1 VFTYNI
7 EPVTRDSLP
16 GEKLRA
22 GIARA
27 VARFPKVFQQ
37 EFSIM
42 SHQKFARGLIL
53 CVLLAFVIAPAAFGQ
68 KKKAQSGQD
77 PQDKPRNVKP
87 ELKKAYKDWINNDVR
102 YIISDEEKR
111 AFNKLATD
119 EEREQFIEQFWRRR
133 DPDPDTDENEYKEEY
148 YERIAYANEHFSSGK
163 PGWMTDRG
171 RIYIKYGKPNE
182 IESHPTGGPYERPS
196 YYGGGN
202 TVTYPFEVWF
212 YRYIEGVGS
221 GVEIE
226 FVDPTSSGEYRI
238 ARSPEEKDAMLN
250 VPGAGL
256 TLAESLGLSDKFDRM
271 SGQGA
276 YGNGTAYSRE
286 QDNPFT
292 RQALLIGLE
301 RAPQVKFTDLQADLT
316 NSGKVEENPLDFNMR
331 VDFFRLSDER
341 VITTFTIQTENKD
354 LVFQDSGGLQK
365 ATLNIFGRITALSG
379 RRAGI
384 FEDPVT
390 TEATTDELTTAKN
403 GKSAYQKAIA
413 LPPGRYKVDVIVRDV
428 ASGATGIRNL
438 GFEVPKYDTAKLSTS
453 TLVLAS
459 RLEAV
464 GDRLPSEM
472 FLIGQNKVIPNVS
485 GVYHKG
491 NEVGIYMQIYN
502 AGVDQTTLRP
512 SVDVEY
518 VLTKDG
524 KVIGKQ
530 AEDWR
535 GMSDSGQRLTLAR
548 LLPTSGLAPGN
559 YQVEIHIHDRV
570 SGQTLSPSAEFQLV
584 Q

>member
-1 VFTYNI
+1 
-7 EPVTRDSLP
+7 
-16 GEKLRA
+16 
-22 GIARA
+22 
-27 VARFPKVFQQ
+27 
-37 EFSIM
+37 M

>member
-1 VFTYNI
+1 
-7 EPVTRDSLP
+7 
-16 GEKLRA
+16 
-22 GIARA
+22 
-27 VARFPKVFQQ
+27 
-37 EFSIM
+37 
-42 SHQKFARGLIL
+42 
-53 CVLLAFVIAPAAFGQ
+53 
-68 KKKAQSGQD
+68 
-77 PQDKPRNVKP
+77 
-87 ELKKAYKDWINNDVR
+87 
-102 YIISDEEKR
+102 
-111 AFNKLATD
+111 
-119 EEREQFIEQFWRRR
+119 
-133 DPDPDTDENEYKEEY
+133 
-148 YERIAYANEHFSSGK
+148 
-163 PGWMTDRG
+163 MTDRG
-171 RIYIKYGKPNE
+171 RIYIRFGKPNE
-182 IESHPTGGPYERPS
+182 IETHPTGGPYERPS
-196 YYGGGN
+196 YHGGGN

-221 GVEIE
+221 GIEIE

-256 TLAESLGLSDKFDRM
+256 TLAESLGLSDKFDRVA
-271 SGQGA
+271 GQGA
-276 YGNGTAYSRE
+276 YGSGQGYSRE

-292 RQALLIGLE
+292 RLITQVGLE
-301 RAPQVKFTDLQADLT
+301 RAPQVKFTDLQADLV

-354 LVFQDSGGLQK
+354 LVFADSGGLQK
-365 ATLNIFGRITALSG
+365 ATLNIFGRITAVSG

-390 TEATTDELTTAKN
+390 TEATTEELSTAKN
-403 GKSAYQKAIA
+403 GKSAYQKAMA

-438 GFEVPKYDTAKLSTS
+438 GFEVPKYDTSKLSTS

-459 RLEAV
+459 RLEVV
-464 GDRLPSEM
+464 GDHLPSEM

-485 GVYHKG
+485 GIYHKG

-502 AGVDQTTLRP
+502 AGIDQTTLRP

-524 KVIGKQ
+524 KQIGTQ

-548 LLPTSGLAPGN
+548 LLPTSGLAPGQ
-559 YQVEIHIHDRV
+559 YKVEIRIHDRV
-570 SGQTLSPSAEFQLV
+570 SGQTLSPSAEFTLV